1 MVLESLL
8 NRLGQRLEEH
18 EIAAAVEWA
27 RRHCELHGLPFSA
40 ETRAGVEA
48 LQRHKRTWPPDL
60 DIEEQIRR
68 AAAWWAD
75 RRGLDPA
82 EVIAEA
88 ERLAERCREECLH
101 E

>member
-8 NRLGQRLEEH
+8 NRLGQRLEEQ
-18 EIAAAVEWA
+18 EVAAAVERA
-27 RRHCELHGLPFSA
+27 RRHYELHDLPFDA
-40 ETRAGVEA
+40 ETRAGIEA
-48 LQRHKRTWPPDL
+48 LQRYKRTWPPDL

-68 AAAWWAD
+68 AAAWCAD
-75 RRGLDPA
+75 RSGLDPA

-88 ERLAERCREECLH
+88 ERLAERCRAECPH